1 MLVSNFIVNIVVVFF
16 IFSLILLIYS
26 IKNKNKNICKGI
38 IVIDIVY
45 IIYLFLDLVIITD
58 ILEIYFQLG
67 IIVIG
72 GIGLLTGLLLII
84 SAIICFIKM
93 KKITIR
99 IKSKKVIMTT
109 ILLVILP
116 IIAFLSVFFREKYL
130 IDNSNL
136 ILEYYSRG
144 NGGFDGQNFA
154 YAISDN
160 FCKQISIGTQ
170 INGYNMKKFLPK
182 SAFEINVSDMQNI
195 EYEITIDST
204 RILIY
209 KNGKCIHERNHNGNY
224 FNIEL
229 KRAFRIKK

>member
-1 MLVSNFIVNIVVVFF
+1 M
-16 IFSLILLIYS
+16 
-26 IKNKNKNICKGI
+26 
-38 IVIDIVY
+38 
-45 IIYLFLDLVIITD
+45 FLDLVIITD

-144 NGGFDGQNFA
+144 NGEFDGQNFA

-229 KRAFRIKK
+229 KRAFKIKK